1 MYAAAAARGRVSR
14 PRLIALQPAR
24 NTLPVECSASE
35 LQAVT
40 REEHGASA

>member
-24 NTLPVECSASE
+24 NTLAAEWTAGES
-35 LQAVT
+35 QAAT
-40 REEHGASA
+40 REEHGAIA